1 MARKLRTA
9 LLSAVVATLLI
20 GSVSPSQGAEFCR
33 GNISGSPLRPI
44 AKPIVVSLAHQLDT
58 TANPEL
64 AKLFLAGLKEAGV
77 SVVPV
82 GQGTTSLDLSFLL
95 HGKRKGTY
103 HDLTWMRGSPAS
115 GEVKSALQGS
125 HIDLTIYARDA
136 ASKSLVW
143 TGVIACTIQTDDGGA
158 FAEGLGAAV
167 GRSLGQS
174 IPKRAF

>member
-1 MARKLRTA
+1 MALNLRATM
-9 LLSAVVATLLI
+9 LSAVAATLVI
-20 GSVSPSQGAEFCR
+20 GSISASQAADFCR
-33 GNISGSPLRPI
+33 GTLSGSPLRPI
-44 AKPIVVSLAHQLDT
+44 VKPIVVSLAHQLDS

-64 AKLFLAGLKEAGV
+64 AKQFLTGIQGAGV
-77 SVVPV
+77 SVVPT
-82 GQGTTSLDLSFLL
+82 GQGTTTLDLSFLL